1 MLVLFFFSVF
11 FHFSSFLSTCFCKSI
26 KWYFVI
32 HSARDLHKIRCLR
45 LSVSI
50 VILAVTSITR
60 SISIIILCISAAVRL
75 LPLTVAI
82 TACRLTIAA
91 LRLLLSIL
99 ILWIFRIRIAAQK
112 AGIEKYNLTEYPV
125 VKSPIEELFAEFTTE
140 VKARLLKEELGTF
153 YTTWE
158 QMKNKVEN
166 QGLLARIPYDIAFH

>member
-1 MLVLFFFSVF
+1 MLPRRFN
-11 FHFSSFLSTCFCKSI
+11 
-26 KWYFVI
+26 
-32 HSARDLHKIRCLR
+32 
-45 LSVSI
+45 
-50 VILAVTSITR
+50 ITN
-60 SISIIILCISAAVRL
+60 
-75 LPLTVAI
+75 AI
-82 TACRLTIAA
+82 A
-91 LRLLLSIL
+91 
-99 ILWIFRIRIAAQK
+99 IRIAAQK

>member
-1 MLVLFFFSVF
+1 MRFG
-11 FHFSSFLSTCFCKSI
+11 
-26 KWYFVI
+26 
-32 HSARDLHKIRCLR
+32 LR
-45 LSVSI
+45 LKKPVSNNS
-50 VILAVTSITR
+50 SIGLFTTGNSDR
-60 SISIIILCISAAVRL
+60 
-75 LPLTVAI
+75 
-82 TACRLTIAA
+82 
-91 LRLLLSIL
+91 
-99 ILWIFRIRIAAQK
+99 